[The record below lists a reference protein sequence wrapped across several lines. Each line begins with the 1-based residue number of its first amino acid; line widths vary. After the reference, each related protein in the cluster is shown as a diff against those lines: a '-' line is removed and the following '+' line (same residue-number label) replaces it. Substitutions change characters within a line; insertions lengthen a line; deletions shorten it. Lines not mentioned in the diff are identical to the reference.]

1 MSDVIDRLTPLQCM
15 AVVRHDI
22 DVIENEI
29 KSPYP
34 IEAVEIENLVE
45 QLEASVRR
53 LRASWLSEMEAT
65 YE

>member
-22 DVIENEI
+22 DVIENNI
-29 KSPYP
+29 QSPYP

-53 LRASWLSEMEAT
+53 LRASWLMAEE
-65 YE
+65 EKV

>member
-22 DVIENEI
+22 DVIENGI

-53 LRASWLSEMEAT
+53 LRASWLSEMGAEH
-65 YE
+65 E

>member
-1 MSDVIDRLTPLQCM
+1 MSDVADKLTPLQCM

-45 QLEASVRR
+45 QLEASVHR
-53 LRASWLSEMEAT
+53 LRASWLMAEEEKA
-65 YE
+65 